1 MNFEVVL
8 ISYNMNKFATCNEQV
23 WHFQPVSEEVHLY
36 IDFCHFEK
44 CSVSFLDLIITY
56 SS

>member
-8 ISYNMNKFATCNEQV
+8 ISYNVNKFAACNEQV

-36 IDFCHFEK
+36 IDFVVLK
-44 CSVSFLDLIITY
+44 SAQFL
-56 SS
+56 S